1 MLRTDN
7 FFSFGYLPRE
17 DEFLIAYLENSLVRR
32 TLFHFVAAVSMV
44 ATSMVSVS
52 WGSVMR
58 AFCFFV
64 AVFFGASLKLDAAVI
79 NVDAA
84 GRGWIETDNSNN
96 GNSPSNNY
104 FAGSSDVLY
113 RNHFDFAIPSFTG
126 ALDSASFVL
135 RNDFDPNSHTG
146 ATHTYSLY
154 GLGAYGSYSF
164 SDIESGTVYGSV
176 TISSVGIV
184 SVTLNASAIA
194 DISAAQGSTFSLG
207 GVHSGELLGGENHDF
222 GFSQFGD
229 ASATQLILNTSSAAV
244 PEPTSLAIFGLGAGI
259 AGLKARR
266 RKRAV

>member
-1 MLRTDN
+1 M
-7 FFSFGYLPRE
+7 
-17 DEFLIAYLENSLVRR
+17 IAYLENSLVRR

-44 ATSMVSVS
+44 AASMVSAS

-79 NVDAA
+79 NVDTAA
-84 GRGWIETDNSNN
+84 RGWIQTDNSDN
-96 GNSPSNNY
+96 GNSPINNY
-104 FAGSSDVLY
+104 FAGSVDSLY

-135 RNDFDPNSHTG
+135 RNDFVPNSHTG

-154 GLGAYGSYSF
+154 SLGAYGSYGF
-164 SDIESGTVYGSV
+164 SDIGSGTGYGSV
-176 TISSVGIV
+176 TISSGGIV

-194 DISAAQGSTFSLG
+194 DISAAQGGTFSLE
-207 GVHSGELLGGENHDF
+207 GVHSGEISGSMNFDF
-222 GFSQFGD
+222 GNIVGD
-229 ASATQLILNTSSAAV
+229 ASSTQLILNTSSAAV
-244 PEPTSLAIFGLGAGI
+244 PEPTTLAIFGIGAGI

>member
-1 MLRTDN
+1 M
-7 FFSFGYLPRE
+7 
-17 DEFLIAYLENSLVRR
+17 RR

-44 ATSMVSVS
+44 AASMVSAS
-52 WGSVMR
+52 WGSVVR

-79 NVDAA
+79 NVEAA
-84 GRGWIETDNSNN
+84 GRGWIETNNSNN
-96 GNSPSNNY
+96 GNTPTNNY
-104 FAGSSDVLY
+104 LAGSIDSPF

-135 RNDFDPNSHTG
+135 RNDFQTESHAG

-154 GLGAYGSYSF
+154 SLGAYGSYNF
-164 SDIESGTVYGSV
+164 SDIGSGTVYGSV

-207 GVHSGELLGGENHDF
+207 GVHSGELLGGSNYDF
-222 GFSQFGD
+222 GFSLGAD

-244 PEPTSLAIFGLGAGI
+244 PEPTTLAIFGLGAGI